1 MSDAAKRQLDIE
13 QSVTNRMEARGM
25 DLFNWSTRISFY
37 EGMLFGWS
45 TEYPMTRQN
54 LQFNADLEELI
65 EFAKRVLTAQQEL
78 LGT

>member
-1 MSDAAKRQLDIE
+1 MTDAAQRQLDIDK
-13 QSVTNRMEARGM
+13 SVTNRMEARGM
-25 DLFNWSTRISFY
+25 EVNDWDTRIAFY

-45 TEYPMTRQN
+45 TEYPMSRAN

-65 EFAKRVLTAQQEL
+65 ELAKRVSAASTEL